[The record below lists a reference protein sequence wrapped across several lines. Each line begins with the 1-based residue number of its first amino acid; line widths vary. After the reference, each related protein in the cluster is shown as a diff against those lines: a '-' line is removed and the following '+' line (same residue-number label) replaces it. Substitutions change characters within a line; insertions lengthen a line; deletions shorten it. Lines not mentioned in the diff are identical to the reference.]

1 MNMLLNYL
9 PYLITPVILLLYLG
23 YLKKLE
29 YISSNFAENMNISS
43 EPSDLNTL
51 TISVK
56 NIREEKRNK
65 SNAFHEMKTK
75 MYVLSVIV
83 FLIIFALI
91 IFCNNATLTLLS
103 SGTLLVLHSTL
114 FFYMRSTKELD
125 WLKPIHITIVAIS
138 AFMLLSLTY

>member
-103 SGTLLVLHSTL
+103 SGTLLLLHSTL